1 MKLVE
6 NFRTLKS
13 LLGSGQLKGHKN
25 QWLTASCSLADQE
38 EHPACLSLNS
48 LDQGSRLGFFL
59 WSEQQVWFI
68 VLPRCGDETQGYLT
82 GTRNELHTSF
92 LLPFPGPGFCCHYTS
107 VFPMQ
112 APSK

>member
-1 MKLVE
+1 MHTVWFLEHSSNSKQASKEQRKDMKLVE

-82 GTRNELHTSF
+82 GT
-92 LLPFPGPGFCCHYTS
+92 S
-107 VFPMQ
+107 VQ
-112 APSK
+112 HQE

>member
-82 GTRNELHTSF
+82 GT
-92 LLPFPGPGFCCHYTS
+92 S
-107 VFPMQ
+107 VQ
-112 APSK
+112 HQE